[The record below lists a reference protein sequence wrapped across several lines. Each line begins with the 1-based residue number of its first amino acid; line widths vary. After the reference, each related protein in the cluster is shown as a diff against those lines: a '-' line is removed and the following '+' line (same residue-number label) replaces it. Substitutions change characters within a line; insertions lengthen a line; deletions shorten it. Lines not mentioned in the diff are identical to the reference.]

1 MKPGTRTGVLLAGC
15 LAIGCGKV
23 SGGADAAIDTTP
35 PSFKVAGTVTGFAGS
50 GLTLRLNGGNDLAIT
65 ADGAFSFPVDLAS
78 GASYGV
84 TVAAAPTCP
93 QRLCTL
99 ANATGTIAG
108 GNASVTVTCTVPR
121 YRLASNNWGSPAG
134 INAPQAMTG
143 AVAVTPDKVINAVV
157 DRGYGL
163 DVTAY

>member
-1 MKPGTRTGVLLAGC
+1 MKRVTPIGYLLAGC

-23 SGGADAAIDTTP
+23 SGAADAAIDTPPTP
-35 PSFKVAGTVTGFAGS
+35 LTFKVAGTVTGFAGS

-65 ADGAFSFPVDLAS
+65 ADGAFSFPVDLAD

-84 TVAAAPTCP
+84 TIAAAPTCP

-99 ANATGTIAG
+99 ASATGLIAG

-134 INAPQAMTG
+134 IWWQPARLGSPFPST
-143 AVAVTPDKVINAVV
+143 
-157 DRGYGL
+157 R
-163 DVTAY
+163 